1 MNDDDFEQ
9 VKMYSAR
16 RCLVIW
22 LALSALCWAYV
33 AGVVW
38 LLL

>member
-1 MNDDDFEQ
+1 MTDDEFED
-9 VKMYSAR
+9 VKRLSAA